1 MKSSELRRRNCSR
14 VTASFAG
21 PVNTAFEKA
30 GLNFEDIGDWIYLT
44 VYLAS
49 AVYGKRPD
57 RTWSPEE
64 YERLLNDI
72 ANIKAAHPNDG
83 ELECCKRLLKKQKY
97 NRINK
102 AATLRRQ
109 LQNAKLSKQLKER
122 LIALAD
128 KGKDP
133 LDIMKAEKE
142 LRNRQSD

>member
-1 MKSSELRRRNCSR
+1 
-14 VTASFAG
+14 
-21 PVNTAFEKA
+21 VNTAFEKA